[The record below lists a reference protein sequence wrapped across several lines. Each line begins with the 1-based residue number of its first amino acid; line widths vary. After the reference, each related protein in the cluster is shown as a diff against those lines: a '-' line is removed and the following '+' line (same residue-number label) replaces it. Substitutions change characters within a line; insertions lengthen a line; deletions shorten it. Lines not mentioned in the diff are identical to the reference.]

1 MKLHLSLLFALSLQ
15 VAVAQ
20 VPKGAWKSQE
30 PTGST
35 SMMIV
40 ADNYL
45 SIASY
50 SVLNKYFER
59 TEGGPFTMQGDQ
71 LVYTPE
77 YNTADSTKIGI
88 PIHFTVSRK
97 DGVLTLRY
105 KDAWVW
111 MQVDDAQGVPMA
123 GAWHITERAQE
134 GSDQL
139 VKIHQSG
146 TRKTLKIL
154 SATRFQWIAIDPAKK
169 GFYGT
174 GGGTYKIE
182 NGKYTEK
189 IEFFSRDNNRVGASL
204 QFDWGLQNGRWDHSG
219 KSSKGASIHEIWEKI
234 P

>member
-1 MKLHLSLLFALSLQ
+1 MKPYLTLILLLMVQLAY
-15 VAVAQ
+15 AQ

-40 ADNYL
+40 SDNYL

-59 TEGGPFTMQGDQ
+59 TEGGPFIMEGDQ
-71 LVYTPE
+71 MIYTPE
-77 YNTADSTKIGI
+77 YNTADSTKIGQ
-88 PIHFTVSRK
+88 PIHFTVTRK
-97 DGVLTLRY
+97 DKILTLRY

-111 MQVDDAQGVPMA
+111 MLVDDAKDVPMA
-123 GAWHITERAQE
+123 GTWHITERVQ
-134 GSDQL
+134 GDSGNL

-154 SATRFQWIAIDPAKK
+154 SGTRFQWIAIDPAVK

-174 GGGTYKIE
+174 GGGTYRIE

-204 QFDWGLQNGRWDHSG
+204 QFDWGLENGRWDHQG
-219 KSSKGASIHEIWEKI
+219 KSSKGDAIHEVWEKI
-234 P
+234 Q